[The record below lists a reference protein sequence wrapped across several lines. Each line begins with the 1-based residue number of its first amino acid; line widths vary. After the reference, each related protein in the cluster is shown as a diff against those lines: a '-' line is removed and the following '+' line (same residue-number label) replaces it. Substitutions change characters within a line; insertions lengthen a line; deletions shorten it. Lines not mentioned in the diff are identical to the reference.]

1 MKDRGHGPSFT
12 GWMRLLLLAL
22 AALLAA
28 IADSKHDDTVSPL
41 LPAWA
46 DPAEDAATEWLTAG
60 VLKERIARASMDGAA
75 QNRPRAPVPSSIA
88 KVAAAG
94 YAGVQRPGGNR
105 VTRALGAA
113 GGTRRL
119 QTVATGPL
127 YPVFA
132 DDLPPNITA
141 TFEKPMLLIRP
152 TTLVPVPISVPASC
166 DVRGI
171 TWCAKNLSD
180 CLGRNVENRLS
191 ACGCF
196 LIHGMCFKAPGCIEL
211 LPRVDVLFCFDRLFC
226 DRDTCVGNGAGG
238 AGVAAAAA
246 LAVVAA
252 AVTLAWEGW
261 G

>member
-1 MKDRGHGPSFT
+1 MAAMPSPA
-12 GWMRLLLLAL
+12 LLLAL
-22 AALLAA
+22 AALYVVAS
-28 IADSKHDDTVSPL
+28 ADSKHDDSAPPL

-46 DPAEDAATEWLTAG
+46 DPSEDAATEWITAAQ
-60 VLKERIARASMDGAA
+60 LKERIARSGASMDGAA
-75 QNRPRAPVPSSIA
+75 PNRPRAPVASSIS

-105 VTRALGAA
+105 STRALSVAGAA
-113 GGTRRL
+113 GARRL
-119 QTVATGPL
+119 QTVAGGPL

-141 TFEKPMLLIRP
+141 TFEKPTLLTRP
-152 TTLVPVPISVPASC
+152 TTLVPVPIPVPPSC

-171 TWCAKNLSD
+171 AWCAKNLSD
-180 CLGRNVENRLS
+180 CLGRNVENRLG

-196 LIHGMCFKAPGCIEL
+196 LVHGKCFKAPGCIEL

-246 LAVVAA
+246 LAVAAA
-252 AVTLAWEGW
+252 AVALAWEGW